1 MESTVI
7 SAEFGKLP
15 PEYQH
20 LLRLAKEKHN
30 LDVVPLEALKG
41 GQTGAFLYLVSVS
54 VGDFRQ
60 VEHLVLKFDR
70 VNEKAKSTEIE
81 RHRLALTQAPTVFAR
96 QNMAKLAYE
105 VEHEG
110 ATALFYT
117 VAGQS
122 LQRFNTLA
130 SNERQS
136 RLEALFGATNDYL
149 LKEWNTE
156 STFEQ
161 ALHPQ
166 KLLEK
171 WLGYRLKPDGQI
183 GSFLKDIFLID
194 PDTEGFL
201 IQGQIFPN
209 PLSYGLNAGR
219 WKETRSI
226 DVLTGFQHGDLN
238 IGNILAKFA
247 EDPEYLEG
255 YFLIDFAL
263 YKAKMPLLYDQRYL
277 EMSYL
282 IRELDRASFQK
293 WVSLVIHFSSRDI
306 PNPKEVPV
314 ELAGACAVIIAARKS
329 FERWV
334 HETHP
339 SLSDD
344 LWGQFWLA
352 AVAAGLNFCNKAALS
367 TEARLAGLI
376 YSAVHLKRYCA
387 QFGVPLPVEVRL
399 LYDASKW
406 GEIAPISKLAPPAA
420 NFHRENLPIQ
430 PTPFISRQADMK
442 PNLPS
447 GTVTFLF
454 TDIESSTK
462 LWEQYPEAMKA
473 ALARHDAIL
482 HEVVEAHHGR
492 IIKTMGD
499 GIHAVFDTATSGV
512 AAALAAQR
520 ALFAEKWEG
529 IKSQVVRVRMGL
541 HTSEAEARAGDYY
554 GPALNRAARLMSIGY
569 GGQTLLST
577 TTADLVRDQL
587 PVGASLR
594 DLGEHRLKDL
604 VHSEHVYQL
613 IHPDLP
619 ADFPPLKSLNI
630 FPNNLPVQLTSF
642 IGRQAEVKAVKDLLM
657 RENVPLV
664 TLTGPGGTGKTRLA
678 LQAATDLIDRFE
690 DGVFFVDLASIGEPE
705 SVLAAIARAVG
716 LRETSDRPLLD
727 ELKGHLRAQMMLL
740 LLDNFEQVTAAASK
754 MVELLRDCPQLKLLV
769 TSREALHVRGE
780 HVFLVPPL
788 ALPKADLKQLS
799 IEQLTQY
806 EAVRLFIERAL
817 AVKPGFEVTNENAPA
832 VAEICL
838 RLDGLPLA
846 IELATARINLFSPQS
861 LLERLGSR
869 LKLLRGGARDLPV
882 RQQTLRD
889 TIDWSYELLDPGEQR
904 LFALLSVFP
913 SCTFEA
919 VEAVASGIKSLDE
932 TGVDILDGLASLV
945 DKNLIRQVDQ
955 GTGEPR
961 LLMLE
966 TIREYAA
973 ERLEEDPEFS
983 AAARRAHATYFA
995 DFTQR
1000 KWERLTGYGREA
1012 ALEEMESD
1020 IENVQTAWHYWVAE
1034 GNLEQLRKLTD
1045 CLWLLYDARGWYHAM
1060 VDCTGDL
1067 LNVLAST
1074 PSTPERAQQEIM
1086 LRISLARALMAIKG
1100 CTQEVEEAYTRA
1112 LELCQGQGEIP
1123 QLFPVLRGLSSF
1135 YIYVGDFEKGA
1146 RMGEQ
1151 ILSLAERHDDASMR
1165 VEGHL
1170 VLGYNLAF
1178 LSDLSLG
1185 LDHLEKGIAN
1195 YDPDQDRSRRFRL
1208 GNNPGVAC
1216 FTTSALVLWM
1226 LGFPDRALERAN
1238 DAVALAKRLN
1248 HPFSLAYALFH
1259 TGLLHLW
1266 RREAE
1271 LVQGRAQAVLDIAE
1285 KHEFQ
1290 IWRAVATC
1298 LHGAALAGMGRAE
1311 EGLTQSKRGMD
1322 LYQGMKTP
1330 PVFWPLLLFVQAGAC
1345 DQAGRPAEGLIP
1357 LDKAMK
1363 IVGPGSGNLL
1373 LSGLCRLKGDLLLVL
1388 SPENPAEAESWFQQ
1402 ALEVAQKRQA
1412 RMMELRAAIS
1422 LCRLWR
1428 EQGKPERGRRLLSDS
1443 YGRFTEGFT
1452 TTDLKEARALLADL
1466 S

>member
-1 MESTVI
+1 MSPPD
-7 SAEFGKLP
+7 FGKLP
-15 PEYQH
+15 SEYQR
-20 LLRLAKEKHN
+20 LLGLAKEKHH
-30 LDVVPLEALKG
+30 LDVVPLEELKG
-41 GQTGAFLYLVSVS
+41 GQTDAFLYLVSVS
-54 VGDFRQ
+54 SGDFRQ
-60 VEHLVLKFDR
+60 VEHFVIKFDR
-70 VNEKAKSTEIE
+70 VNEKAKPTEIE
-81 RHRLALTQAPTVFAR
+81 RHRLALSQAPKVFAG

-110 ATALFYT
+110 SSALFYT

-122 LQRFNTLA
+122 LQRFRTLA
-130 SNERQS
+130 SNELQS

-149 LKEWNTE
+149 LKEWNLE

-183 GSFLKDIFLID
+183 GSFLKDKFLID

-247 EDPEYLEG
+247 EDSECLDG

-263 YKAKMPLLYDQRYL
+263 YKAKMPLLYDQCYL

-293 WVSLVIHFSSRDI
+293 WVSMVIHFSSRDI

-387 QFGVPLPVEVRL
+387 QFGVPLPVDVRL

-406 GEIAPISKLAPPAA
+406 GEIASISNLPPASD
-420 NFHRENLPIQ
+420 FHQKNLPIH
-430 PTPFISRQADMK
+430 PTPFISPQADMK

-454 TDIESSTK
+454 TDIEDSTK
-462 LWEQYPEAMKA
+462 LAQQYRDALPALLARHNAILREAIESNHGQVFRIIGDAFCAAFPTPSDGLKA
-473 ALARHDAIL
+473 AL
-482 HEVVEAHHGR
+482 
-492 IIKTMGD
+492 M
-499 GIHAVFDTATSGV
+499 
-512 AAALAAQR
+512 AQR
-520 ALFAEKWEG
+520 ALQHESWTPAPVQVSMGVHTGEAQTGLTEKESDPYVG
-529 IKSQVVRVRMGL
+529 YLTLTRVQRV
-541 HTSEAEARAGDYY
+541 TSTAH
-554 GPALNRAARLMSIGY
+554 
-569 GGQTLLST
+569 GGQILLSNT
-577 TTADLVRDQL
+577 SAELVCGELPADV
-587 PVGASLR
+587 SLR
-594 DLGEHRLKDL
+594 DMGEHKLKGL
-604 VHSEHVYQL
+604 FQHEHLWQVVA
-613 IHPDLP
+613 PDLQQ
-619 ADFPPLKSLNI
+619 DFAPLQTLDAI
-630 FPNNLPVQLTSF
+630 PNNLPSTLTRF
-642 IGRQAEVKAVKDLLM
+642 VGRAHELQEVKDRLAQTRLL
-657 RENVPLV
+657 
-664 TLTGPGGTGKTRLA
+664 TLLGPGGTGKTRLA
-678 LQAATDLIDRFE
+678 LQAATDLLDDFE
-690 DGVFFVDLASIGEPE
+690 DRVYFVDLAASHDPE
-705 SVLAAIARAVG
+705 SVLAAIGRTVG
-716 LRETSDRPLLD
+716 LREKSDKALLD
-727 ELKGHLRAQMMLL
+727 ELKGQIKQKKMLS
-740 LLDNFEQVTAAASK
+740 LLDNFEQVTVAAPTMA
-754 MVELLRDCPQLKLLV
+754 ELLRDCPELKMLV

-780 HVFLVPPL
+780 NIFPVPPL
-788 ALPKADLKQLS
+788 ALPQVDFRHQS
-799 IEQLTQY
+799 IEQVAQS
-806 EAVRLFIERAL
+806 EAVQLFVERAQ
-817 AVKPGFEVTNENAPA
+817 AVKPDFQLTNENAHA
-832 VAEICL
+832 VAEICV

-846 IELATARINLFSPQS
+846 IELAAARINLFSPQA
-861 LLERLGSR
+861 LLERVGSR
-869 LKLLRGGARDLPV
+869 LKLLRGGARDLPL

-889 TIDWSYELLDPGEQR
+889 TIGWSYELLDTGEQR

-913 SCTFEA
+913 NCTLEA
-919 VEAVASGIKSLDE
+919 VEEVASRIKHVDE
-932 TGVDILDGLASLV
+932 MGVDILDGVASLV
-945 DKNLIRQVDQ
+945 DKSLIRQVDQ
-955 GTGEPR
+955 DTREPR
-961 LLMLE
+961 FLMLE

-973 ERLEEDPEFS
+973 ERLEEGPEFS

-995 DFTQR
+995 DLTQR

-1012 ALEEMESD
+1012 ALGEMESD
-1020 IENVQTAWHYWVAE
+1020 IENVRTAWRYWVAE

-1045 CLWLLYDARGWYHAM
+1045 CLWLLYDVRGWYHAM
-1060 VDCTGDL
+1060 VDSTGDL
-1067 LNVLAST
+1067 LNVLASI
-1074 PSTPERAQQEIM
+1074 PSTAERAQEEIM

-1135 YIYVGDFEKGA
+1135 YIYVADFEKGA

-1151 ILSLAERHDDASMR
+1151 ILSLAERQDDASIR

-1178 LSDLSLG
+1178 FSDLSLG

-1195 YDPDQDRSRRFRL
+1195 YDPDQHRSDRFRL

-1216 FTTSALVLWM
+1216 FTTSALFLWM

-1259 TGLLHLW
+1259 NGLLHLW

-1271 LVQGRAQAVLDIAE
+1271 FVNERAKAVLDIAE

-1290 IWRAVATC
+1290 IWSAVATC

-1311 EGLTQSKRGMD
+1311 EGLAQSKRGMEM
-1322 LYQGMKTP
+1322 YSGMKTP

-1345 DQAGRPAEGLIP
+1345 GQAGRPAEGLIP
-1357 LDKAMK
+1357 LDEAMK
-1363 IVGPGSGNLL
+1363 IVGQGSGNP
-1373 LSGLCRLKGDLLLVL
+1373 LSSELCRLKGDLLLAL

-1402 ALEVAQKRQA
+1402 ALEVAQKRKA

-1422 LCRLWR
+1422 LNRLWR
-1428 EQGKPERGRRLLSDS
+1428 DQGKAEQGRRLLSDA
-1443 YGRFTEGFT
+1443 YGRFTEGFAT
-1452 TTDLKEARALLADL
+1452 VDLKEARALLEDL